1 MRYNYDGLCFSPDL
15 RSVLE
20 SQALR
25 TDYDLL
31 HFLEAYK
38 YYTEEDLVRCL
49 EGQID
54 DIGCCEV
61 VNRSDKYRILENK
74 YGVVIDET
82 SDRLRILY
90 SCMTEIQRNNI
101 LLETQVDSK
110 NLRFVSITPFQFDLL
125 RGTVIRYDPLQKLKR
140 ILIEAIE
147 KHATDVHFEVRHTES
162 GVTYPVLFRIDG
174 KLRENSLFELDSD
187 DNKKVIGAL
196 IEKKTSANALDL
208 LESAG
213 VTASSAGILDN
224 DVELR
229 ICANKVR
236 DGYHCVI
243 RMQRKT
249 TVSLHINE
257 LGFDDTVNTAL
268 YYVAEKRSGVT
279 FITGAIRTG
288 KNTTAFAI
296 ANEMSEQPI
305 KIVSYES
312 PIEVLMPFPQVD
324 YHENPQ
330 VLLDA
335 IKLSKKQDV
344 NVAFINEIPT
354 NDVAFAVQDLV
365 NSSIHVITTMH
376 MDRVWHLPYKL
387 REYYGDSYKDILS
400 QINVVFNQKMFDKKC
415 PCCKEKILVDSI
427 EDKRIIDLL
436 KRNDVKFA
444 WSNTG
449 CSKCNYTGTIPGS
462 NQPYVEF
469 VVFTDELVSELLKCT
484 APYEM
489 ESILR
494 KAADTVSLERF
505 MTAAVANG
513 DLDWRA
519 LKSLV

>member
-1 MRYNYDGLCFSPDL
+1 MKYNYDRLNFSTDL
-15 RSVLE
+15 QSVLE
-20 SQALR
+20 SQTLH
-25 TDYDLL
+25 TDYDLI
-31 HFLEAYK
+31 HFLEEYK
-38 YYTEEDLVRCL
+38 YYTEDELVECL
-49 EGQID
+49 SDQIN
-54 DIGCCEV
+54 DIECCGS
-61 VNRSDKYRILENK
+61 VNRSDKYGVLETK
-74 YGVVIDET
+74 YEVIFDET
-82 SDRLRILY
+82 HDGLRVLHA
-90 SCMTEIQRNNI
+90 CMTEVQQNNI
-101 LLETQVDSK
+101 LLETQVDLK
-110 NLRFVSITPFQFDLL
+110 NLRFVSITPLQFELL
-125 RGTVIRYDPLQKLKR
+125 RGAVIRYDPIQKLKR
-140 ILIEAIE
+140 ILIEALN

-162 GVTYPVLFRIDG
+162 GITYPVLFRIDG
-174 KLRENSLFELDSD
+174 KLRENFLFVLDSN
-187 DNKKVIGAL
+187 DNKKMIGAL

-213 VTASSAGILDN
+213 VTTSSAGILDN

-249 TVSLHINE
+249 TVSLHIDE
-257 LGFDDTVNTAL
+257 LGFDKVVDEAL
-268 YYVAEKRSGVT
+268 YRVAEKRSGVT

-400 QINVVFNQKMFDKKC
+400 QVNVVFNQKMFDKKC
-415 PCCKEKILVDSI
+415 PHCREKILVDSI
-427 EDKRIIDLL
+427 DDERVIKLL
-436 KRNDVKFA
+436 KSNDVAYA
-444 WSNTG
+444 WSNSG
-449 CSKCNYTGTIPGS
+449 CNECNYTGVIPGS

-469 VVFTDELVSELLKCT
+469 VVFTDELVSALLKCE

-489 ESILR
+489 ESILK
-494 KAADTVSLERF
+494 KAVDNVSLEKF
-505 MTAAVANG
+505 MTLAVVRG
-513 DLDWRA
+513 DLDWKA